1 MDASLQP
8 LAEVYPE
15 RLPCR
20 QSRGWHDARRRGR
33 AQQRKS
39 PGAEPRGFYPVAM
52 RTAYLAGAASLP
64 PSAGAAALSAAP
76 PSAAGAAAS
85 AGTAGIG
92 RGELLCWLR

>member
-1 MDASLQP
+1 MSLIGQMTIGEKTDMDASL
-8 LAEVYPE
+8 
-15 RLPCR
+15 R
-20 QSRGWHDARRRGR
+20 WHDGG
-33 AQQRKS
+33 QRKS

-52 RTAYLAGAASLP
+52 RTAYLAGAASLL